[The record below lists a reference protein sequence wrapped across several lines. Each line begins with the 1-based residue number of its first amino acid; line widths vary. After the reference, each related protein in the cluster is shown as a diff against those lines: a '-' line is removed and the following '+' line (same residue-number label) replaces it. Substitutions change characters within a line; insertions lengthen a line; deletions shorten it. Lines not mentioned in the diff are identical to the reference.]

1 MPLFMRG
8 KSPEEN
14 EDVSLRLTN
23 YFTYKNHEK
32 EKNKQKKN
40 QKIKKTN
47 LKERKKGRRKEKAS
61 WQA

>member
-23 YFTYKNHEK
+23 YFTYKNPEK
-32 EKNKQKKN
+32 EKK
-40 QKIKKTN
+40 KKTKN
-47 LKERKKGRRKEKAS
+47 PKTKPQRKKGRRKEKAS